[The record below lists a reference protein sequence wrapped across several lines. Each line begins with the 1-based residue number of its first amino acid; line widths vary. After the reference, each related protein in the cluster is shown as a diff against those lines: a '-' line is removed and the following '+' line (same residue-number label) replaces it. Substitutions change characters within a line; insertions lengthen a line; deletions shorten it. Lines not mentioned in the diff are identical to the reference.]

1 MLVEALTLA
10 MEDFP
15 THPFLTHILTPTFS
29 AFLAQYQDNNP
40 DFPPP
45 GFRPDIEFLDDL
57 WELYQRYV
65 MARLDIHHLFL
76 AI

>member
-1 MLVEALTLA
+1 MLVEALRIATV
-10 MEDFP
+10 DFP
-15 THPFLTHILTPTFS
+15 KHPIVAHPLTPTFA
-29 AFLAQYQDNNP
+29 AFLGQYQDNNP

-45 GFRPDIEFLDDL
+45 RFRPDIEFLDDL

-65 MARLDIHHLFL
+65 LVKLNIHQLSL

>member
-1 MLVEALTLA
+1 MLVEALLKA
-10 MEDFP
+10 AEDFP
-15 THPFLTHILTPTFS
+15 THPIVTHQLTPTFT
-29 AFLAQYQDNNP
+29 AFLAEYQDNNP

-57 WELYQRYV
+57 WELYERYV
-65 MARLDIHHLFL
+65 LVKLDIHQLSL

>member
-1 MLVEALTLA
+1 MLIQALLKVA
-10 MEDFP
+10 EDFP
-15 THPFLTHILTPTFS
+15 THPMVTHPLTPTFR

-40 DFPPP
+40 HFPPP

-65 MARLDIHHLFL
+65 LVKLGINQLAL